1 MQCILVKSDE
11 FENSHSLL
19 YILLKSSVC
28 CNSLAALGPQQLCCC
43 SLAPLAPHAPQQI
56 LTVRGLGLQQ
66 QVLIV
71 SCCKQGL
78 WEGPCHYS
86 WSMHGILLNKASN
99 IDFPKS
105 SRPEGN
111 ISQDV
116 LHRTGRI
123 TFSRDKSE
131 LVFWQAINAERSTSI
146 VALDFD
152 HSRSVDE
159 DFLCRTK
166 FLNVSTCF
174 GRDNISKRSGKSN
187 VTAELWIRLSGQG
200 SEREY

>member
-1 MQCILVKSDE
+1 MLLLARCARSAAIYVASR
-11 FENSHSLL
+11 SLR
-19 YILLKSSVC
+19 
-28 CNSLAALGPQQLCCC
+28 SLRNKMSA
-43 SLAPLAPHAPQQI
+43 SNF
-56 LTVRGLGLQQ
+56 TVRGLGLQQ
-66 QVLIV
+66 QVFLV

-78 WEGPCHYS
+78 WEGLCHS

-131 LVFWQAINAERSTSI
+131 LDFWQAINAERSTSI

-174 GRDNISKRSGKSN
+174 GRDNISKRSSKSN
-187 VTAELWIRLSGQG
+187 VTAELWIRLPGQR